1 MKPISKTKRAFT
13 LVELLV
19 VITIISLLAALT
31 VGLYSRVKSKAVE
44 STILAEMEQ
53 VKLALQSYKEDPK
66 HGGFP
71 PSGPLGNNKLYYYLS
86 GEAELMKSFGLR
98 PPQPSRNF
106 TTLAQLH
113 NLDPGEIKERRMK
126 DGIKNLLPNLKK
138 KQFDKTGGSRNSPI
152 GNLYS
157 PLPDEAYP
165 ETGAPWIYE
174 SRTPTHNRETY
185 DLSVKILDVQEVNGV
200 YTTNVVKEIGNW

>member
-1 MKPISKTKRAFT
+1 MKSTSKTKRAFT

-66 HGGFP
+66 HGVFP
-71 PSGPLGNNKLYYYLS
+71 PSFPPLPAPPDPLSGTAGKNRLYYYLS
-86 GEAELMKSFGLR
+86 GEAELVRHFGG
-98 PPQPSRNF
+98 
-106 TTLAQLH
+106 LAQFRTKS
-113 NLDPGEIKERRMK
+113 PAEIRKARMEK
-126 DGIKNLLPNLKK
+126 GIKNLLPDLKTE
-138 KQFDKTGGSRNSPI
+138 QFDETLGI
-152 GNLYS
+152 LYS
-157 PLPDEAYP
+157 PVADKDDPAKR
-165 ETGAPWIYE
+165 AQWIYE

>member
-1 MKPISKTKRAFT
+1 MKPISNPKRAFT

-19 VITIISLLAALT
+19 VISIIALLAALT

-71 PSGPLGNNKLYYYLS
+71 PSLPPSPPPPDPLSGTAGKNRLYYYLS
-86 GEAELMKSFGLR
+86 GEAELVRHFGG
-98 PPQPSRNF
+98 
-106 TTLAQLH
+106 LAQFRTKS
-113 NLDPGEIKERRMK
+113 PAKIRKARMEE
-126 DGIKNLLPNLKK
+126 GIKNLLPNLKLE
-138 KQFDKTGGSRNSPI
+138 QFDAVTGS
-152 GNLYS
+152 LYS
-157 PLPDEAYP
+157 PVADKDDPAKR
-165 ETGAPWIYE
+165 AQWIYE
-174 SRTPTHNRETY
+174 SVDPSHNRETY
-185 DLSVKILDVQEVNGV
+185 DLSVKILDVKKVNGV

>member
-86 GEAELMKSFGLR
+86 GEAELMKSFGLTDLR
-98 PPQPSRNF
+98 
-106 TTLAQLH
+106 QLH
-113 NLDPGEIKERRMK
+113 LKTLKTPKEIKEARMK

-138 KQFDKTGGSRNSPI
+138 EQFDKTLGTRNSPQ

-157 PLPDEAYP
+157 PLPDRNDSEKR
-165 ETGAPWIYE
+165 APWVYE
-174 SRTPTHNRETY
+174 SSTPTHNRETY
-185 DLSVKILDVQEVNGV
+185 DLSVTIWDKDDNGNFV
-200 YTTNVVKEIGNW
+200 PLREIGNW